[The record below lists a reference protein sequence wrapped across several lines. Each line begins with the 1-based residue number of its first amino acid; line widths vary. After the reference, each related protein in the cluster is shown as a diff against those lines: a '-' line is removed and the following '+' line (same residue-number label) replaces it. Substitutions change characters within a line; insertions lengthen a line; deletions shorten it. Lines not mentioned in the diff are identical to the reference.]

1 MIRVTQTPH
10 REMKS
15 KIWTKLKVTSV
26 KIQLNKL
33 LKKENKNSKEKTI
46 YSELIIIL
54 SKFKIW

>member
-1 MIRVTQTPH
+1 MIRATQTPH

-15 KIWTKLKVTSV
+15 KIWTKLRVTSV
-26 KIQLNKL
+26 KIQFNKL

-54 SKFKIW
+54 SKFKI